1 MISLPLTPKMI
12 KKDKNRTLV
21 VIDALY
27 PGYGV
32 TIGNALR
39 RVLLASLNG
48 AAVTEVKI
56 KGATHEFATL
66 PGVLEDMIIITQNL
80 KKLRFKIFEGETQTV
95 QLKAK
100 GEKEVTGADIKLPT
114 QVELA
119 NPDCHIATLTTAKA
133 ELEIELKI
141 EKGLGYE
148 PKDQRK
154 NKKSEIGVIA
164 LDAIFTPI
172 KTVSFQIEAMRVGDR
187 TDYDKLNLDIET
199 DGTIT
204 PEDAFNEAC
213 QILIKH
219 FSLFVGKPEVQAQV
233 EKSEEKKD
241 EDEGVKKIKVEELDL
256 SGRVVAALTE
266 NNIKTVGG
274 LSRKSE
280 KSLLELEGMGEA
292 GIKEIKKAL
301 KKLAIELKEE

>member
-1 MISLPLTPKMI
+1 MI
-12 KKDKNRTLV
+12 KKDKNRVLFE
-21 VIDALY
+21 IDALY

-39 RVLLASLNG
+39 RVLLASLSG

-56 KGATHEFATL
+56 KGVTHEFSTL

-80 KKLRFKIFEGETQTV
+80 KKLRFKIFEGETQTA
-95 QLKAK
+95 QLKVK

-114 QVELA
+114 QVKLS
-119 NPDCHIATLTTAKA
+119 NPDCHIATLTTSKA
-133 ELEIELKI
+133 ELEIEIKI

-154 NKKSEIGVIA
+154 TLKKSEIGTIA

-172 KTVSFQIEAMRVGDR
+172 KTVSFQIENMRVGDR
-187 TDYDKLNLDIET
+187 TDYDKLNLDVET
-199 DGTIT
+199 DGTIA
-204 PEDAFNEAC
+204 PEEAFNEAC

-219 FSLFVGKPEVQAQV
+219 FTSFVEKPAPQA

-241 EDEGVKKIKVEELDL
+241 EDEGVKKMKVEELDL
-256 SGRVVAALTE
+256 SSRVIAALTD

-301 KKLAIELKEE
+301 KKLGIELKEE